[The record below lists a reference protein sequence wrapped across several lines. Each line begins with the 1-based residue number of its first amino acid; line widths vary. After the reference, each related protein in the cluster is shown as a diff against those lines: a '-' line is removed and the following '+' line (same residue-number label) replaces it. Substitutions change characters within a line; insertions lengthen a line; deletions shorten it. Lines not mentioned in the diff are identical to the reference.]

1 MITLNAHTSKNYS
14 IIVTKGWQDLSFAHL
29 IGKKV
34 CIVSDSNVAPLYID
48 DIRSRLQ
55 NVTVFEFVIEAGEK
69 SKNAQNYI
77 DILTFL
83 AEREFSRKD
92 VVLALGGGVV
102 GDLAGFVSATYMR
115 GIDFYQIPTT
125 LLAMID
131 SSVGGKTAI
140 DLAVGK
146 NLVGAFYQ
154 PSGVYINL
162 DVLNT
167 LPKVE
172 LDNGK
177 GELVKYAFLSDKISP
192 KSLNIIDEQLICD
205 CLKVKIGIVEEDEKE
220 SGKRMLLNLGHTVGH
235 AIETLSNYSLPHGIC
250 VAKGLKV
257 AIEISKNIYDFD
269 DDKER
274 EMLELLHSVDLD
286 LSSPYDIDDLITQM
300 THDKKTV
307 GDEVSFVLVKDI
319 GDCRIEKLKLDDL
332 KRLV

>member
-1 MITLNAHTSKNYS
+1 MITLQAHASKNYS
-14 IIVTKGWQDLSFAHL
+14 IIVTRGWQDLSFAHL
-29 IGKKV
+29 KGKKV
-34 CIVSDSNVAPLYID
+34 CIVSDSNVAPLYMG
-48 DIRSRLQ
+48 DIRSRLE
-55 NVTVFEFVIEAGEK
+55 NVTVFEYVIEAGEK

-83 AEREFSRKD
+83 AENEFSRKD

-162 DVLNT
+162 DTLDT

-177 GELVKYAFLSDKISP
+177 GELVKYAFLSEQISKKP
-192 KSLNIIDEQLICD
+192 LNVIDEQLICD

-235 AIETLSNYSLPHGIC
+235 AIETMSHYTLPHGVC

-257 AIEISKNIYDFD
+257 AIEISKNIYGFEEK
-269 DDKER
+269 KER
-274 EMLELLHSVDLD
+274 AMLQLLKSVDID
-286 LSSPYDIDDLITQM
+286 LSLPYDINDLIAQM